1 MTPHDSSRVPGNP
14 ETAPR
19 HKSAWGKCG
28 ATDCYPLSDLFEP
41 RFRPVT
47 GSVRLSDLDNF
58 QNVTRSFVYRKGAPS
73 RAQWTRFHATSPV
86 TFGPPV
92 VGFATVYLN
101 SSPVSVKGDFRS
113 VPSQFGNEACSM

>member
-14 ETAPR
+14 ETAPS

-47 GSVRLSDLDNF
+47 GSVRLSDLDNLYTPERDA
-58 QNVTRSFVYRKGAPS
+58 VVRVSKGS
-73 RAQWTRFHATSPV
+73 
-86 TFGPPV
+86 
-92 VGFATVYLN
+92 TV
-101 SSPVSVKGDFRS
+101 PRS
-113 VPSQFGNEACSM
+113 VDAFPRYFASYVWTARCWICDGVLKFVAREREGRFPLGSFPVWK